1 MRVYEKV
8 VGPTIKPNYK
18 PEFLLNAVRA
28 VQSGKLS
35 IRKASEQY
43 GVPYTT
49 LNDKLKNKYKNK
61 IGGQTALSSNEEK
74 QFVEGVLCC
83 AKWGFP
89 LRNKDVRNIVQTYL
103 NSKGRVEKIF
113 QDNRPGLEWVRS
125 FLNRNKELTVRI
137 GENVKRARAA
147 VSRSTVTD
155 YFNNLEVSLNGVPH
169 TNIINYDETNFCD
182 DPGQEKVI
190 VKRGTRHPERI
201 VDYSKTSISVMI
213 AAAADGTVLPPY
225 TVYKAK
231 HLYDTWTEGGTNA
244 NSTHLCQPLDV
255 AFFRPLKSSW
265 RSVLDDWKSKNRG
278 VVPKSEFPR
287 LLKGAFEKI
296 GMNIQT
302 NVVSGFRKAGIVPLC
317 PNKVISQIPEE
328 DTGDNNS
335 EGSWTSAFEMQLKKA
350 RFVGSDDSD
359 EDGKFGVSQNLVSI
373 STLYDNEEED
383 EDDENDGEEKVKG
396 KKKQNGREHNGSGIE
411 NGKRN
416 EELNKND
423 FAIVKFPRKKRIR
436 FFYW

>member
-8 VGPTIKPNYK
+8 VGPTRKSNYK

-35 IRKASEQY
+35 MRKASEQY

-74 QFVEGVLCC
+74 QLVEGVLCC

-89 LRNKDVRNIVQTYL
+89 LRNKDIRNIVQTYL
-103 NSKGRVEKIF
+103 NRKGRVEKRF

-125 FLNRNKELTVRI
+125 FLNRNKELTVRMR
-137 GENVKRARAA
+137 ENVKRARAA

-201 VDYSKTSISVMI
+201 VDY
-213 AAAADGTVLPPY
+213 
-225 TVYKAK
+225 
-231 HLYDTWTEGGTNA
+231 
-244 NSTHLCQPLDV
+244 
-255 AFFRPLKSSW
+255 
-265 RSVLDDWKSKNRG
+265 
-278 VVPKSEFPR
+278 
-287 LLKGAFEKI
+287 
-296 GMNIQT
+296 
-302 NVVSGFRKAGIVPLC
+302 
-317 PNKVISQIPEE
+317 
-328 DTGDNNS
+328 
-335 EGSWTSAFEMQLKKA
+335 
-350 RFVGSDDSD
+350 
-359 EDGKFGVSQNLVSI
+359 
-373 STLYDNEEED
+373 
-383 EDDENDGEEKVKG
+383 
-396 KKKQNGREHNGSGIE
+396 
-411 NGKRN
+411 
-416 EELNKND
+416 
-423 FAIVKFPRKKRIR
+423 
-436 FFYW
+436 